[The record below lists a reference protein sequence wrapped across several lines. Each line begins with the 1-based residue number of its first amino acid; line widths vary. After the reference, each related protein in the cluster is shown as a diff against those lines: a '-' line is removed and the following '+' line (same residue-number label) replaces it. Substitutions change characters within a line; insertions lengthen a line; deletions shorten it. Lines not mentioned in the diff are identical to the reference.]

1 MNIRQYKRFCRS
13 LKDLRFSFCHQI
25 SIQIPKLHLPDS
37 QPAYNASCVAFLTV
51 FQLFAGK
58 FSLLFWD
65 RNLYRF
71 QSQLFIPPWR
81 CALNFNRVFT
91 WTTTDYHRAP
101 TDSMAFLLYSVSWL
115 AHRVECAV
123 RKKKL
128 MALLFLLLDFWIHVP
143 TVATAK
149 AYWSFC
155 FSIKYFSFIK
165 FSIYK
170 NVHSFARAICIRC
183 EFVMCWLLLL
193 QLFPVFPASSLFFLV
208 SRFPLPCIFP
218 LWL

>member
-123 RKKKL
+123 RKKNWWRFYFCFWIFGYMCRL
-128 MALLFLLLDFWIHVP
+128 WRRRRHIGLLFFHQIFFIHQVFNLQ
-143 TVATAK
+143 K
-149 AYWSFC
+149 C
-155 FSIKYFSFIK
+155 SFIRT
-165 FSIYK
+165 SNLYS
-170 NVHSFARAICIRC
+170 V
-183 EFVMCWLLLL
+183 
-193 QLFPVFPASSLFFLV
+193 
-208 SRFPLPCIFP
+208 
-218 LWL
+218 